1 MPRSVQWFMKVLF
14 RIPIFGDNYQLATL
28 SKYDDVP
35 TGIYS
40 DRPLNSSIALTRD
53 IKAHV
58 RLRVED
64 MALDDGIALLVS
76 DNRVKVTELLSTLGI
91 ENFESFLLEAERLG
105 WKTEK
110 YLDAISGYFL
120 VDDRLLPLS
129 LPSLFSHRLALLAI
143 LSLLIAAPSLF
154 FVFYTSG

>member
-1 MPRSVQWFMKVLF
+1 MKVLF

-76 DNRVKVTELLSTLGI
+76 ENRVKVTELLSTLGI

-110 YLDAISGYFL
+110 YLDAIGDYFL
-120 VDDRLLPLS
+120 VDDTMFPLS
-129 LPSLFSHRLALLAI
+129 LSALVSYRLVLLAI
-143 LSLLIAAPSLF
+143 LSFIIAAPSLF